1 MQIDVNEVFTLYK
14 RHNNAYKMC
23 NEIFSVKILKIN
35 KRSYSCL
42 KIASDEKIT
51 INFKSNYEIKG
62 GKWIKTYIPGTFEGY
77 EVSKYGE
84 EETLYKE
91 FNMLKK
97 LEKSRKMQVITTT
110 SWYGATCSDSELER
124 LKKEVEKLNKIIN
137 EVETGRKLEQE
148 TKKEISNYL
157 KNRGEIE

>member
-1 MQIDVNEVFTLYK
+1 MEINVDEVFTLYK
-14 RHNNAYKMC
+14 RHNNVYKMC

-42 KIASDEKIT
+42 KIGSNEKIT

-62 GKWIKTYIPGTFEGY
+62 GKYIKTYIPGAFEGY
-77 EVSKYGE
+77 EVAKYGQ

-97 LEKSRKMQVITTT
+97 LEKSRKMQVTPT
-110 SWYGATCSDSELER
+110 SWYGAICRDSELER
-124 LKKEVEKLNKIIN
+124 LKKEAEKLNKIIN
-137 EVETGRKLEQE
+137 EVETGRKLQQE
-148 TKKEISNYL
+148 TEKEISNYL